1 MKRSLIML
9 FFVCA
14 GIVVGSLM
22 AALSKGISWLSWL
35 NFGMDF
41 GITSPF
47 VLDLGVLTLT
57 LGATFHLSIAVII
70 FTLIAALCGLAISR
84 RR

>member
-14 GIVVGSLM
+14 GIVIGSLVGR
-22 AALSKGISWLSWL
+22 ATADISWLSWL
-35 NFGMDF
+35 SFGMSF
-41 GITSPF
+41 GLTSPF

-57 LGATFHLSIAVII
+57 LGITFDLTISVILFTVITVLLGLS
-70 FTLIAALCGLAISR
+70 LLR